1 MIFDDFHEL
10 YQGAVHN
17 RYKWLRVI
25 TNCKGR
31 KKCVKFNVVD
41 DGKFNMYQCMY
52 LHHAKISRI
61 H

>member
-41 DGKFNMYQCMY
+41 DGKFITCTNDVPTLTLC
-52 LHHAKISRI
+52 
-61 H
+61 